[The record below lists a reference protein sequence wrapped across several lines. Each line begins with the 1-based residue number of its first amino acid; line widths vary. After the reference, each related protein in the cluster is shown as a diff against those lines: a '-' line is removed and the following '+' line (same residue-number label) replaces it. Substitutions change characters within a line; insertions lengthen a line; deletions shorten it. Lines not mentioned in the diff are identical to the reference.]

1 VSESPAFEAPADD
14 SVAPACQVPAGAA
27 LNPAES
33 SGSGAGGLL
42 AGRTAWARHGQ
53 TPLRVFLR
61 TETGSASVLAG
72 ATVAALIWAN
82 ISISSYDKVW
92 ATRLSVLVGG
102 SGVTLDLRGFVNSGL
117 MALFFLVVGLEA
129 RREFDMGELRVR
141 SRLALPLLAGLGGM
155 VVPIGIYLIVNAGQ
169 PSEHGWGM
177 AMSTDTAFA
186 LGALALVGRR
196 LPDRVRTYLLTFSV
210 VDDLAG
216 LAVIAVVYSGHIDVA
231 PLLAGVG
238 LLGVVL
244 VVRARGVRYGP
255 AYLLIGIA
263 AWVAFLKSGVDPIVV
278 GLIMGLLTYAYSAT
292 RADLEQASEAFRLF
306 REQPTAELA
315 ASAQVEVRTAIS
327 PNDRLAQIFHP
338 WSSYVI
344 VPLFALA
351 NAGIVINGSFLAR
364 AYTSPVTLGIL
375 IGYLVGKPLGTAG
388 CAWLVTKVSHGRLR
402 PPVGWG
408 AVAGAGA
415 VAGIGFTVSLLIA
428 SLALTGTD
436 LAEAK
441 LGILS
446 AALVASGLTWIIF
459 RLVNQLPARTRLR
472 ALLGTAEVLTDLVV
486 PVDPARDHLR
496 GPEKAP
502 VTVVEYGDFECPYCG
517 QAEPVVRKLLR
528 DFGDVRYVWRHLP
541 LNDVHPEAQLA
552 AEATEAAARQGA
564 FWEMHDRLFDHQD
577 ELTARDLIG
586 HAAALGLDTERFATD
601 LRKHVG
607 MAHVSEDVDSADLSG
622 VSGTPTF
629 FINGKRHYGA
639 YDIASLSRAVKLA
652 AVRTKITA

>member
-1 VSESPAFEAPADD
+1 ME
-14 SVAPACQVPAGAA
+14 
-27 LNPAES
+27 
-33 SGSGAGGLL
+33 
-42 AGRTAWARHGQ
+42 

-92 ATRLSVLVGG
+92 ATQLSVLVGG

-231 PLLAGVG
+231 PLLAGIG

-244 VVRARGVRYGP
+244 IVRARGVRYGP

-292 RADLEQASEAFRLF
+292 RASLEQASEAFRLF

-428 SLALTGTD
+428 SLALQGTE

-446 AALVASGLTWIIF
+446 AALAASVLTWIIF
-459 RLVNQLPARTRLR
+459 RLVNKLPVRTRLR
-472 ALLGTAEVLTDLVV
+472 ALLGTAEVITDLVV
-486 PVDPARDHLR
+486 PVDPSRDHLR
-496 GPEKAP
+496 GPAKAP

-517 QAEPVVRKLLR
+517 QAEPAVRELLR

-541 LNDVHPEAQLA
+541 LRDVHPEAELA
-552 AEATEAAARQGA
+552 AEAAEAAARQGA

-577 ELTARDLIG
+577 ELSPRDLIG
-586 HAAALGLDTERFATD
+586 HAAALGLDTERFAAD

-607 MAHVSEDVDSADLSG
+607 MAHVNQDVDSADLSG

-639 YDIASLSRAVKLA
+639 YDIESLSRAVKLA
-652 AVRTKITA
+652 AARTKITA